1 MQKNDLVTVQIE
13 DMGTGG
19 EGIGKVDG
27 CALFIKDAIIG
38 DLVEAKVMK
47 MKKNYGYAR
56 LMNILAPSPA
66 RQNARCKE
74 ARRCGGCQIQE
85 MDYRQQL
92 AFKKDKVENN
102 LLRLGAVPKEVLD
115 AAMEGIIGMD
125 EPFRYRNKA
134 QYPIGRD
141 REGHLTAGFYAG
153 RTHQIIPLPDMD
165 CALGTEENQP
175 ILQEILAFMEECH
188 VQPYDEET
196 HAGLVRHVL
205 IRKGFAT
212 GELMVCLVING
223 DALPHSDVLAERLSP
238 IQGMTSI
245 TCSVNKEKTN
255 VIMGKDIQTIWGQDY
270 ITDYIGDVKFH
281 ISPLSFYQVNPLQ
294 TERLYGTALE
304 FAGLTGEETVWDL
317 YCGIGTISLFLA
329 RKAGRVYGV
338 EIVPQA
344 IRDAKNNAAINDISN
359 ARFYVGKAE
368 EVLPGMYE
376 KEGVQ
381 ADVIVVDPPRKGCEQ
396 VVLETMV
403 KMQPERIVYVSC
415 DPATLARD
423 VKYLR
428 ENGYELDRVKA
439 VDMFPHTVHVETV
452 VLLSQQKPDDTIEI
466 DLDLDELD
474 ATSAETKA
482 TYEEIKEYVKE
493 KYQLKVSNLYIS
505 QIKRKCGIEV
515 GINYNLPKSENSRVP
530 QCPPEKEKAIRE
542 ALEYFQISCQCR
554 RIAADIYHLLRR
566 HLHDRIQ

>member
-1 MQKNDLVTVQIE
+1 MQKNDLVTVRIE

-56 LMNILAPSPA
+56 LMNILAPSLA

-141 REGHLTAGFYAG
+141 REGRLTAGFYAG

-165 CALGTEENQP
+165 CALGAEENQP
-175 ILQEILAFMEECH
+175 ILQEILAFMEEYQ
-188 VQPYDEET
+188 VQPYDEES

-281 ISPLSFYQVNPLQ
+281 ISPLSFYQVNPVQ

-329 RKAGRVYGV
+329 RRAGRVYGV
-338 EIVPQA
+338 EIVLQA
-344 IRDAKNNAAINDISN
+344 IQDAKNNAAINDISN

-376 KEGVQ
+376 KDGVQ
-381 ADVIVVDPPRKGCEQ
+381 ADVIVADPPRKGCEQ
-396 VVLETMV
+396 IVLETMV
-403 KMQPERIVYVSC
+403 KMRPERIVYVSC

-452 VLLSQQKPDDTIEI
+452 VLLGRKKVDEEI
-466 DLDLDELD
+466 VYAYEDYEPKDSEYLNG
-474 ATSAETKA
+474 TKGSA
-482 TYEEIKEYVKE
+482 TYREIKEWVKSQHGLSVSSLYIAQVKE
-493 KYQLKVSNLYIS
+493 KCGLEKRENFNL
-505 QIKRKCGIEV
+505 GAE
-515 GINYNLPKSENSRVP
+515 GHRVP
-530 QCPPEKEKAIRE
+530 TCPPEKEEAILS
-542 ALEYFQISCQCR
+542 AF
-554 RIAADIYHLLRR
+554 R
-566 HLHDRIQ
+566 HFKMI

>member
-1 MQKNDLVTVQIE
+1 MQKNDLVTVRIE

-92 AFKKDKVENN
+92 DFKKDKVENN

-281 ISPLSFYQVNPLQ
+281 ISPLSFYQVNPVQ

-304 FAGLTGEETVWDL
+304 FAGLTGGETVWDL

-329 RKAGRVYGV
+329 RRAGRVYGV

-452 VLLSQQKPDDTIEI
+452 VLLGRKKVDEEI
-466 DLDLDELD
+466 VYAYEDYEPKDSEYLNG
-474 ATSAETKA
+474 TKGSA
-482 TYEEIKEYVKE
+482 TYREIKEWVKRQHGLSVSSLYIAQVKE
-493 KYQLKVSNLYIS
+493 KCGLEKRENFNL
-505 QIKRKCGIEV
+505 GED
-515 GINYNLPKSENSRVP
+515 GHRVP
-530 QCPPEKEKAIRE
+530 TCPPEKEEAILS
-542 ALEYFQISCQCR
+542 AF
-554 RIAADIYHLLRR
+554 R
-566 HLHDRIQ
+566 HFRMI

>member
-1 MQKNDLVTVQIE
+1 MQKNDLVTVRIE

-19 EGIGKVDG
+19 EGIGKVDR

-66 RQNARCKE
+66 RQNARCRE

-92 AFKKDKVENN
+92 DFKKDKVENN

-196 HAGLVRHVL
+196 YAGLVRHVL

-223 DALPHSDVLAERLSP
+223 DTLPHSDVLAERLSP

-281 ISPLSFYQVNPLQ
+281 ISPLSFYQVNPVQ

-304 FAGLTGEETVWDL
+304 FAGLTGGETVWDL

-329 RKAGRVYGV
+329 RRAGRVYGV

-452 VLLSQQKPDDTIEI
+452 ALLGRKKVDEEI
-466 DLDLDELD
+466 VYAYEDYEPKDSEYLNG
-474 ATSAETKA
+474 TKGSA
-482 TYEEIKEYVKE
+482 TYREIKEWVKSQHGLSVSSLYIAQVKE
-493 KYQLKVSNLYIS
+493 KCGLEKRENFNL
-505 QIKRKCGIEV
+505 GAE
-515 GINYNLPKSENSRVP
+515 GHRVP
-530 QCPPEKEKAIRE
+530 TCPPEKEEAILS
-542 ALEYFQISCQCR
+542 AF
-554 RIAADIYHLLRR
+554 R
-566 HLHDRIQ
+566 HFNMI